1 MEKTLPQ
8 AIIVEQS
15 LLAALLLDP
24 DKMAE
29 VVDILSPKDFY
40 RNSHRLIFG
49 VMCEQYAA
57 GEAFNCFTVVD
68 ELERRHQIADA
79 EGEQYVL
86 SLVGEFWSVSPR
98 TDATLITTRALQRH
112 IIQAAGQIAAIG
124 QEGGDPESML
134 QKAAGIIEQVSER
147 KQQAGLTPLFTFLEP
162 CQAEIE
168 RAHSLRHA
176 VIGVPT
182 GFVALDQLL
191 GGLQPSDLIL
201 LAGRPSMGKT
211 SCGLTMA
218 CNAAK
223 AGKQVAVFSL
233 EMGARQLVLRLV
245 AAESGIPTTRLRNG
259 WIYDG
264 EWEKITGASD
274 ALASLPLYID
284 DTSGSPVVSMKAKL
298 RRLERELKRKTD
310 LVVVDYLGL
319 MTLPDEDANKRE
331 NRVQEVTQISAGLKG
346 LAKEFDIPVLA
357 LAQLSRAVE
366 SRQSKIPQLSDLR
379 DSGSLEQDADI
390 VIFVYRDDYYAGKD
404 KDGKS
409 LSDRPGIADLIIAK
423 HRNGEMGEIAL
434 AFDASRTH
442 FSDLPDIV
450 EGSAA

>member
-1 MEKTLPQ
+1 MEKALPQ
-8 AIIVEQS
+8 AILVEQS
-15 LLAALLLDP
+15 LLGALLLDP

-40 RNSHRLIFG
+40 RNAHRLIFE
-49 VMCEQYAA
+49 VMCEQYAV
-57 GEAFNCFTVVD
+57 GEMFDCFSVTD

-79 EGEQYVL
+79 EGEQYIL
-86 SLVGEFWSVSPR
+86 SLIGEFWSVTPR
-98 TDATLITTRALQRH
+98 TDANLIVARSLQRR

-124 QEGGDPESML
+124 QEGGEPEAML
-134 QKAAGIIEQVSER
+134 HKAASIIEHIAER
-147 KQQAGLTPLFTFLEP
+147 KGQTGLTSLSFYLEE
-162 CQAEIE
+162 CQAEID
-168 RAHSLRHA
+168 RAHELRHA

-182 GFVALDQLL
+182 GFTSLDHML
-191 GGLQPSDLIL
+191 GGLQPTDFIL
-201 LAGRPSMGKT
+201 LAGRPGMGKT
-211 SCGLTMA
+211 SCGLTVA

-223 AGKQVAVFSL
+223 AGKRVAVFSL
-233 EMGARQLVLRLV
+233 EMGARQLTMRLI
-245 AAESGIPTTRLRNG
+245 AAESGVPTTRLRNG
-259 WIYDG
+259 WIHDD
-264 EWEKITGASD
+264 EWKRITDAED

-298 RRLERELKRKTD
+298 RRLEREIHARID

-319 MTLPDEDANKRE
+319 MDLPDEDASRRE
-331 NRVQEVTQISAGLKG
+331 NRNQEITQISKGLKG

-357 LAQLSRAVE
+357 LAQLNRAVE

-379 DSGSLEQDADI
+379 ESGSLEQDADI
-390 VIFVYRDDYYAGKD
+390 VIFIYRDDYYAGKD
-404 KDGKS
+404 KDGTS
-409 LSDRPGIADLIIAK
+409 LSQRPGTADLIIPK
-423 HRNGEMGEIAL
+423 HRNGEVGEIVL